1 MKAIDF
7 LNGTFGK
14 RRLSEPYR
22 TYWQVLCWGI
32 IGGLFLRLFIEFL
45 EIWERVVDFINYV
58 IW

>member
-7 LNGTFGK
+7 LNGIFGN

-22 TYWQVLCWGI
+22 TYWQVLWWGV
-32 IGGLFLRLFIEFL
+32 IGGLFLRLVIEFL